1 MQADSIYVL
10 SSKIRYQCSE
20 YLKGI
25 FDLCCTS
32 NNTQIETDMQKFH
45 LNSLHS
51 TLKQFFRRQLAGVIT
66 HEPLP
71 TGDAIWNH
79 HQNGYKTHVSALDR

>member
-1 MQADSIYVL
+1 
-10 SSKIRYQCSE
+10 
-20 YLKGI
+20 
-25 FDLCCTS
+25 
-32 NNTQIETDMQKFH
+32 MQKFH
-45 LNSLHS
+45 LNSLQS